1 MKQYP
6 ILLLFTGLLLAS
18 CVTDA
23 PYKAPTGS
31 FTPEQM
37 SDGWLV
43 DTPEAKGLSIDV
55 LEDIHATL
63 HDEDQFFNTKSLL
76 IARGGKLVYE
86 DYIQDQADRDI
97 IGHVQS
103 MTKSLNSLVMG
114 IALHEGYIDS
124 LNQPIVDLIPAVYPS
139 NDTKQDIT
147 VRNLLTMT
155 SGLDIDN
162 SIFSVRMYIDK
173 PANIAEYIL
182 DLPLYADPGTRFY
195 YRDCDPHLLSYIIG
209 EQSGQALEDIA
220 RDRILEPLGID
231 DYHWGSDHNGTSMG
245 SHGFHAKPRDLLKIG
260 QLVLQNGS
268 WAGEQLIDSTWIA
281 ESTQLQIETPQ
292 DYSWNYGYYWW
303 MVPEFNGFSA
313 WGHGGNFIMVL
324 PDYDMVLVL
333 TSMPD
338 TNDEMVGSTLDQFE
352 NLIRPLIVAL

>member
-1 MKQYP
+1 MKLTS
-6 ILLLFTGLLLAS
+6 ILLLVVAQLLTS

-23 PYKAPTGS
+23 PYKLPSGS
-31 FTPEQM
+31 YNPEQLD
-37 SDGWLV
+37 DGWLV
-43 DTPEAKGLSIDV
+43 DTPESMGVSDNI
-55 LEDIHATL
+55 LENLQNTL

-76 IARGGKLVYE
+76 IARSGKLVYE
-86 DYIQDQADRDI
+86 DYIQDLAHRDE

-103 MTKSLNSLVMG
+103 MTKSITSLITG
-114 IALHEGYIDS
+114 IALHEGYLDS
-124 LNQPIVDLIPAVYPS
+124 LNQPLIDLIPAVFPS
-139 NDTKQDIT
+139 TESKQNIT
-147 VRNLLTMT
+147 VRNLLTMS

-162 SIFSVRMYIDK
+162 DIFSVRMYIDK
-173 PANIAEYIL
+173 PENIAEYIL
-182 DLPLYADPGTRFY
+182 ELPLYADPGEKFY
-195 YRDCDPHLLSYIIG
+195 YRDCDPHLLSYTIG
-209 EQSGQALEDIA
+209 EQYGQPVKDIA
-220 RDRILEPLGID
+220 RDRIFEPLGIN

-268 WAGEQLIDSTWIA
+268 WNGEQLVDSTWIA
-281 ESTQLQIETPQ
+281 ESTQLQVDTPD

-324 PDYDMVLVL
+324 PDYDMVLLL

-352 NLIRPLIVAL
+352 NLIRPLIEAL